1 MTLMTALEAVQLQ
14 FEAYNQRDLPRFL
27 SAFSDDVRSYRLPDM
42 TLMIDGKAAYGEF
55 YASQRFVHAGLRA
68 ELLNRIV
75 DGNKVIDHELIRGL
89 GPEPIETAVMFVVEE
104 GLITTVFAIPAKS
117 PL

>member
-1 MTLMTALEAVQLQ
+1 MTLMTPLQCVELQ
-14 FEAYNQRDLPRFL
+14 FDAYNQRDLPRFL
-27 SAFSDDVRSYRLPDM
+27 TAFADGVRSYRLPDL
-42 TLMIDGKAAYGEF
+42 TLLLDGKAAYGDF

-75 DGNKVIDHELIRGL
+75 AGNKVIDHELIHGL
-89 GPEPIETAVMFVVEE
+89 GPEPFETAVMFVVEQ
-104 GLITTVFAIPAKS
+104 GLISTVFSIPAKS